1 MGRSAIN
8 RGHIMCGS
16 TVDIQCATAE
26 IRRGKKKEEETRT
39 KIIMSAFAM
48 QGSHNEC
55 CLQAFL

>member
-1 MGRSAIN
+1 
-8 RGHIMCGS
+8 MCGS

-26 IRRGKKKEEETRT
+26 IRQGKKKEEETRT